1 MVSVPQANLIS
12 CLIGSVLSC
21 FYKSNSS
28 CSLLWLEPAWRI
40 ERQSSLPEESSRK
53 SEVRSGKLEVE
64 SRKLE
69 IGSQKS
75 GDPPRLS

>member
-21 FYKSNSS
+21 FYKSNFS

-53 SEVRSGKLEVE
+53 SEVRSGKSEVE